1 MDLRARYIAETA
13 LLGGVHVHASLDAF
27 AMFVSK
33 NPWVFGMRSYFE
45 IPDAVAEVL
54 GPPPS
59 RWELLAET
67 SPSGKRLFRCSGC
80 SAATPMPSAQC
91 GLRGCTDTY

>member
-33 NPWVFGMRSYFE
+33 NPWVFGMRS
-45 IPDAVAEVL
+45 
-54 GPPPS
+54 
-59 RWELLAET
+59 
-67 SPSGKRLFRCSGC
+67 
-80 SAATPMPSAQC
+80 
-91 GLRGCTDTY
+91 